1 MEPEKSMMKE
11 FLEGGWLIPLLGA
24 ASMLA
29 RLISTNTPVPV
40 LEQVKKVFVAALAS
54 GIAWFLLEQT
64 DIGSLYK
71 AITYGVIGVIS
82 PEIIAGLVS
91 IGKKFAS
98 KPESF
103 LPRK

>member
-1 MEPEKSMMKE
+1 MEPERSMLKE
-11 FLEGGWLIPLLGA
+11 FMDGGWLIPLLGA

-29 RLISTNTPVPV
+29 RLLSTNTDTPVV
-40 LEQVKKVFVAALAS
+40 EQVKKVFVAALAS
-54 GIAWFLLEQT
+54 GVAWFLLEQT

-82 PEIIAGLVS
+82 PEIIAGLVR
-91 IGKKFAS
+91 IGKRFAT

-103 LPRK
+103 IPRK

>member
-1 MEPEKSMMKE
+1 MEPERSMVKE
-11 FLEGGWLIPLLGA
+11 FIDGGWLIPLLGA

-29 RLISTNTPVPV
+29 RLLSTNTDTPVV
-40 LEQVKKVFVAALAS
+40 EQVKKVFVAALAS

-82 PEIIAGLVS
+82 PEIIAGLIS

>member
-1 MEPEKSMMKE
+1 MEPERSLLKE
-11 FLEGGWLIPLLGA
+11 FADGGWLIPLLGA

-29 RLISTNTPVPV
+29 RLLSTNTHASVF
-40 LEQVKKVFVAALAS
+40 EQVKKVFVAALAS

-82 PEIIAGLVS
+82 PEIIDGLVR

>member
-1 MEPEKSMMKE
+1 MEPGRSMLKE
-11 FLEGGWLIPLLGA
+11 FIEGGWLIPLLGA

-29 RLISTNTPVPV
+29 RLLSTNTDTPVI
-40 LEQVKKVFVAALAS
+40 EQVKKVFVAALAS
-54 GIAWFLLEQT
+54 GIAWFLLEHT

-82 PEIIAGLVS
+82 PEIIAGLVR
-91 IGKKFAS
+91 IGKRFAA

-103 LPRK
+103 IPRK

>member
-1 MEPEKSMMKE
+1 MEPERSMLRE
-11 FLEGGWLIPLLGA
+11 FIDGGWLIPLLGA

-29 RLISTNTPVPV
+29 RLLSTNTAAPVF
-40 LEQVKKVFVAALAS
+40 EQAKKVFVAALAS
-54 GIAWFLLEQT
+54 GVAWFLLEQT

-82 PEIIAGLVS
+82 PEIIAGIVR

-98 KPESF
+98 KPETF